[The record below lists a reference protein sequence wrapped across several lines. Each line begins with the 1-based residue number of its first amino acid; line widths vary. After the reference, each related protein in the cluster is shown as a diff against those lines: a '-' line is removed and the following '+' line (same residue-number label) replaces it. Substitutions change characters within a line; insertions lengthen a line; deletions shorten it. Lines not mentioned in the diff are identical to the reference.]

1 MPRFEEEARGGR
13 CLEAR
18 ERRLRRDL
26 ELSLWVP
33 TAKAVAVAV
42 AVAAAAIEGMGAE
55 RGLGFT

>member
-1 MPRFEEEARGGR
+1 MPRFEEEASGGR

-42 AVAAAAIEGMGAE
+42 AAAAIEGMGAE

>member
-42 AVAAAAIEGMGAE
+42 AAAAIEGMGAE